1 MEHNGYVDVPLRVRY
16 ADTDRMGIVYYGTY
30 PIYLEV
36 GRSEFMRTKGLPY
49 RDLEEKGY
57 SLVVTG
63 IEIKYY
69 NPALYDALLTVRTRV
84 SDVQSRGGGFSY
96 TVLRDGGNEADKD
109 AALPRRSFKRCRFCV
124 GFLSSGLPRWEMSFS
139 RPLQYEQSRKHFPW

>member
-1 MEHNGYVDVPLRVRY
+1 MEHDGYVDVPLRVRY

-30 PIYLEV
+30 PVYLEV

-69 NPALYDALLTVRTRV
+69 NPACYDDLLTVRTSI
-84 SDVQSRGGGFSY
+84 SDVQSRGVVFNY
-96 TVLRDGGNEADKD
+96 TVLRDGVTIVVGKTRHLCVTAERK
-109 AALPRRSFKRCRFCV
+109 PTRMPSFLVEVLKNA
-124 GFLSSGLPRWEMSFS
+124 GST
-139 RPLQYEQSRKHFPW
+139 